1 VTVKKF
7 IATANVKRKTPVW
20 EQLQNRPIIVEF
32 EMPTAEELREIVK
45 REVPNV
51 PEEFLSQ
58 VDLTRLSIRQ
68 AVMLASVAT
77 VNLNVALKLYQTL
90 LKYSS

>member
-1 VTVKKF
+1 VKKLVG
-7 IATANVKRKTPVW
+7 TANVERKTWVW
-20 EQLQNRPIIVEF
+20 TALKDRLLAVEF
-32 EMPTAEELREIVK
+32 EAPDVEELREIVK

-51 PEEFLSQ
+51 PEEFLQQ

-90 LKYSS
+90 LRYSY

>member
-1 VTVKKF
+1 
-7 IATANVKRKTPVW
+7 
-20 EQLQNRPIIVEF
+20 
-32 EMPTAEELREIVK
+32 MPTAEELREIVK
-45 REVPNV
+45 REVPNA
-51 PEEFLSQ
+51 PEEFLRR

-77 VNLNVALKLYQTL
+77 VNLNVALRLYQTL

>member
-1 VTVKKF
+1 
-7 IATANVKRKTPVW
+7 
-20 EQLQNRPIIVEF
+20 
-32 EMPTAEELREIVK
+32 
-45 REVPNV
+45 
-51 PEEFLSQ
+51 

-90 LKYSS
+90 LKYNA

>member
-1 VTVKKF
+1 
-7 IATANVKRKTPVW
+7 
-20 EQLQNRPIIVEF
+20 
-32 EMPTAEELREIVK
+32 
-45 REVPNV
+45 V
-51 PEEFLSQ
+51 PEEFLSH
-58 VDLTRLSIRQ
+58 VVLTRLSIRQ